1 MKKKHIGE
9 KDMENKEIILE
20 VTEEKYAEMK
30 AKGIDEEAIL
40 KPGKHVFKRV
50 SPEKVFN
57 RKESKTRIN
66 ICVDSDILQ
75 HFRHRAEN
83 PNSAPYQTQI
93 NNELRAIMERDLA
106 QEKTEIDT
114 TAKKLLEDDDF
125 LKALLEK
132 LKEKE
137 LQTA

>member
-1 MKKKHIGE
+1 MK
-9 KDMENKEIILE
+9 NKEVFLE

-50 SPEKVFN
+50 SPEKVFD
-57 RKESKTRIN
+57 RKETKTRIN

-75 HFRHRAEN
+75 HFRKRAES
-83 PNSAPYQTQI
+83 PHSAPYQTQI

-106 QEKTEIDT
+106 QEKTGIDA

-125 LKALLEK
+125 LKALSEK

>member
-1 MKKKHIGE
+1 
-9 KDMENKEIILE
+9 MENKEVILE
-20 VTEEKYAEMK
+20 VTEEKYNEMK
-30 AKGIDEEAIL
+30 AKGIAEEAIL

-50 SPEKVFN
+50 SPDKVFS
-57 RKESKTRIN
+57 RKDTKTRIN

-75 HFRHRAEN
+75 HFRKRAEN

-106 QEKTEIDT
+106 QEKAEIDA

-125 LKALLEK
+125 LKALSEK

>member
-1 MKKKHIGE
+1 MK
-9 KDMENKEIILE
+9 NKEVFLE

-50 SPEKVFN
+50 SPEKVFD
-57 RKESKTRIN
+57 RKETKTRIN

-75 HFRHRAEN
+75 HFRKRAEN
-83 PNSAPYQTQI
+83 PHSAPYQTQI

-106 QEKTEIDT
+106 QEKTGIDA

-125 LKALLEK
+125 LKALSEK

>member
-1 MKKKHIGE
+1 MSK
-9 KDMENKEIILE
+9 NKEFTVEVSKEQHDKQIAEGLHEDEILS
-20 VTEEKYAEMK
+20 VSKHNFKRGGFQKRHPNFK
-30 AKGIDEEAIL
+30 AKEA
-40 KPGKHVFKRV
+40 
-50 SPEKVFN
+50 
-57 RKESKTRIN
+57 KTRIN

-75 HFRHRAEN
+75 HFRQRAEN

-106 QEKTEIDT
+106 QEKTEIDA

-125 LKALLEK
+125 LKALSEK

>member
-1 MKKKHIGE
+1 MSK
-9 KDMENKEIILE
+9 NKEFTVEISSEEHDKQISEGLLEDEILS
-20 VTEEKYAEMK
+20 V
-30 AKGIDEEAIL
+30 GN
-40 KPGKHVFKRV
+40 HNFKRGGFRERH
-50 SPEKVFN
+50 PNFKP
-57 RKESKTRIN
+57 KDSKTRIN

-75 HFRHRAEN
+75 HFRKRAEN

-106 QEKTEIDT
+106 QEKKEIDA

-125 LKALLEK
+125 LTALSEK
-132 LKEKE
+132 LKKKE